1 MFWSKNANFFHY
13 LFSLKIRLE
22 IRFKNLLDTKEPFFD
37 FKKKIFECPKNGI
50 FPKGL
55 THAFGQKMP
64 MFSLFGFGQNN
75 TRNKV
80 K

>member
-1 MFWSKNANFFHY
+1 MVKNCQFFHY
-13 LFSLKIRLE
+13 LFWLKIRLE
-22 IRFKNLLDTKEPFFD
+22 IRFNNVPDTKEPFSD
-37 FKKKIFECPKNGI
+37 YEREISESPKNRI
-50 FPKGL
+50 FPKVL
-55 THAFGQKMP
+55 THAFGKKMP